1 MPEDLQDPEVQVHHK
16 VQDWIL
22 HKDQQVPEASEV
34 QCTEQAAGTAADTAE
49 AECTVA
55 VQAADTAE
63 AECTVAV
70 QAAGIAAVRT
80 AGAGCIAVQ
89 AADIE
94 AAYTAV
100 VQAAGTAAGI
110 AAEQVPEVQEL
121 NTVLQEHTAL
131 QLH

>member
-34 QCTEQAAGTAADTAE
+34 QCTEQAADTAE
-49 AECTVA
+49 AAGT
-55 VQAADTAE
+55 AADTAE

-80 AGAGCIAVQ
+80 AGTAGAGCIAVQ

-100 VQAAGTAAGI
+100 VQAAGI

>member
-1 MPEDLQDPEVQVHHK
+1 MPEDLQGPEVQVHHK

-22 HKDQQVPEASEV
+22 HKDQQVPEASEE
-34 QCTEQAAGTAADTAE
+34 QRTEQAAGTAADTAEAECAVAVQAAGTAADTAE

-55 VQAADTAE
+55 VL
-63 AECTVAV
+63 
-70 QAAGIAAVRT
+70 AAGIAAVRT

-100 VQAAGTAAGI
+100 VQAAGTAAG
-110 AAEQVPEVQEL
+110 QVPEVQEQH
-121 NTVLQEHTAL
+121 TVLLQHTAL
-131 QLH
+131 QQH

>member
-34 QCTEQAAGTAADTAE
+34 QCTEQAAGTAADTA
-49 AECTVA
+49 A
-55 VQAADTAE
+55 

-70 QAAGIAAVRT
+70 QAAGIASVRT

-121 NTVLQEHTAL
+121 NTVLQKHTAL

>member
-55 VQAADTAE
+55 VQAA
-63 AECTVAV
+63 
-70 QAAGIAAVRT
+70 GIAAVRTAGT

-100 VQAAGTAAGI
+100 VQAAGI

>member
-1 MPEDLQDPEVQVHHK
+1 MQVHHK

-55 VQAADTAE
+55 VQAA
-63 AECTVAV
+63 
-70 QAAGIAAVRT
+70 GIAAVRT

-100 VQAAGTAAGI
+100 VQAAGI

>member
-55 VQAADTAE
+55 VQAA
-63 AECTVAV
+63 
-70 QAAGIAAVRT
+70 GIAAVRT
-80 AGAGCIAVQ
+80 AGAGCIA
-89 AADIE
+89 
-94 AAYTAV
+94 

>member
-34 QCTEQAAGTAADTAE
+34 QCTEQAAGTAAGT
-49 AECTVA
+49 
-55 VQAADTAE
+55 AADTAE

>member
-1 MPEDLQDPEVQVHHK
+1 MPEDLQVPEVQVHHK

-34 QCTEQAAGTAADTAE
+34 QCTEQAAG
-49 AECTVA
+49 
-55 VQAADTAE
+55 TAE